1 LKIIAALKDS
11 FDEEHFA
18 VGLSKTAIVND
29 TLSFVYQFIQPN
41 IREVINILYSYN
53 SNKYKLLKILKSKC
67 LFIYFFK
74 RLIQKL

>member
-41 IREVINILYSYN
+41 IREVINILY
-53 SNKYKLLKILKSKC
+53 C
-67 LFIYFFK
+67 L
-74 RLIQKL
+74 